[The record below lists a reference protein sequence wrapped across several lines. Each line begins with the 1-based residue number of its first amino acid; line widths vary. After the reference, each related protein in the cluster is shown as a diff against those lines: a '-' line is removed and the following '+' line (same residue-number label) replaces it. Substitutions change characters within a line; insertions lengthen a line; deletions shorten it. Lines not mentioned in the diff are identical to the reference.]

1 MSLQIFQTDDKNLS
15 LLQTAWA
22 QQLNPVIQAPTA
34 VPVLLKQ
41 IILTTGDNVIN
52 TRLGRLQQGWFI
64 IDINAP
70 VTIYRSAP
78 FNSLT
83 LTLNS
88 SGNATINLAVF

>member
-22 QQLNPVIQAPTA
+22 QQLNPVIQSPTA

-41 IILTTGDNVIN
+41 IVLATGDNVIN
-52 TRLGRLQQGWFI
+52 TKLGRMQQGWKI
-64 IDINAP
+64 TDINAA
-70 VTIYRSAP
+70 VSIFRSAP
-78 FNSLT
+78 FNNLT

-88 SGNATINLAVF
+88 SGPAIINLELF